1 MATLPT
7 IPTSFVPHQASAGA
21 RRVQTDFGNAFSV
34 AAYGMLALSFL
45 AMFGVFFY
53 GRILAGDLAARDT
66 ELAKAEA
73 AIDPVTIE
81 SFIQLRDRLDSSKQ
95 LLANHVAVS
104 GLFAALEQRLPTTV
118 RFSSFHVVVDPKGA
132 TIEGTGIS
140 RSFNAL
146 AFASE
151 SFATDGRF
159 KDIIFS
165 KMSLNKDSS
174 VSFNFSS
181 SLDSRLLAFSPS
193 LAEQPAP
200 AETAAP
206 VATTTPTL

>member
-1 MATLPT
+1 MATLPS
-7 IPTSFVPHQASAGA
+7 IPTSFVPHQASGGA

-34 AAYGMLALSFL
+34 AAYGMLILSFL

-53 GRILAGDLAARDT
+53 GRILSADLSAHNT
-66 ELAKAEA
+66 ELADAEA

-81 SFIQLRDRLDSSKQ
+81 SFIQLRDRLDSSKR
-95 LLANHVAVS
+95 LLAEHVAVS
-104 GLFAALEQRLPTTV
+104 GLFAALEQRLPSTV
-118 RFSSFHVVVDPKGA
+118 RFSSFHVVIDAKGA
-132 TIEGTGIS
+132 SIEGTGVS

-151 SFATDGRF
+151 SFAADGRF

-181 SLDSRLLAFSPS
+181 ALDPRLLAFSPS
-193 LAEQPAP
+193 V
-200 AETAAP
+200 AAA
-206 VATTTPTL
+206 VESATSTATTTQTL